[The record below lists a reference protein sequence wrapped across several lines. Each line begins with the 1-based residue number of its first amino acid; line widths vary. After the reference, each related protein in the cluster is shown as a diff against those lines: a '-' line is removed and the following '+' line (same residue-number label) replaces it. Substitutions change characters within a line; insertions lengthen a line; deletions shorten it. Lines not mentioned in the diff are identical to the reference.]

1 MAKSTELLQKIY
13 DATDHGLNIITD
25 IFPEALSNEGKKK
38 KFRLRSGENTPS
50 ACLKDPSRSR
60 SSRWPSTN

>member
-25 IFPEALSNEGKKK
+25 IFPEALSSEGKKK
-38 KFRLRSGENTPS
+38 K
-50 ACLKDPSRSR
+50 
-60 SSRWPSTN
+60 STNKQNESV